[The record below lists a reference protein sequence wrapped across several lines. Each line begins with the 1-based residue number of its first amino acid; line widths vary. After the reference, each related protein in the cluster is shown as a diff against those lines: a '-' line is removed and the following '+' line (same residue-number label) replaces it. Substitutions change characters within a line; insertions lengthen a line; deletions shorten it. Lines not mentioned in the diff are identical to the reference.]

1 MSTSDQMEEVDLSQF
16 DADFEAAEE
25 PAAYDGKIPEGKY
38 VARIERAYFRKAKS
52 SGAPM
57 LSWELQIVGP
67 EQAGSLLGRKLFR
80 NNMLAKMEWV
90 KKDLRTCGI
99 QIARIS
105 ELDLNDLIGLELD
118 VQVKHNG
125 DNQNVY
131 LNGLVGGGA
140 GATTTGA
147 GGGATFKKDGV
158 IPF

>member
-1 MSTSDQMEEVDLSQF
+1 MSAHDQMEEVDLSQF

-25 PAAYDGKIPEGKY
+25 PTAYDGKVPEGKY
-38 VARIERAYFRKAKS
+38 VARIERAYFRSAKS
-52 SGAPM
+52 TGAPM
-57 LSWELQIVGP
+57 LSWELQVLGP
-67 EQAGSLLGRKLFR
+67 SQEGKRLFR
-80 NNMLAKMEWV
+80 NNMLNRMEWV

-99 QIARIS
+99 QIARLS
-105 ELDLNDLIGLELD
+105 ELDLNDLIGLEMD

-131 LNGLVGGGA
+131 LNGLANGETAAV
-140 GATTTGA
+140 

>member
-1 MSTSDQMEEVDLSQF
+1 MSAHDQMEEVDLSQF

-25 PAAYDGKIPEGKY
+25 PTAYDGKVPEGKY
-38 VARIERAYFRKAKS
+38 VARIERAYFRNAKS
-52 SGAPM
+52 TGAPM

-67 EQAGSLLGRKLFR
+67 SQQGHRLFR
-80 NNMLAKMEWV
+80 NNMLNRMEWV

-99 QIARIS
+99 QIGKLS
-105 ELDLNDLIGLELD
+105 ELNLNDLIGLELD

-131 LNGLVGGGA
+131 LNGL
-140 GATTTGA
+140 T
-147 GGGATFKKDGV
+147 GGATAFTAGGATVVKDGV